1 MCRLIMVSNW
11 NVRKLVLTVQ
21 YVMILTIVFPFKKQ
35 QNKRFLSLSCFFRI
49 MNSND
54 DIVESDEHDEEEQI
68 DDREVE
74 SEVEHNEQEEE
85 NDISDQEGSN
95 QNNNEGDDDDENH
108 SSTHQEQEE
117 NETRDAVDPTNP
129 LDEDSIEA
137 AQNLTQEDVFGE
149 ELSDL
154 SEDEDSLRRKKQ
166 NNNNLNGSQDGH
178 EGDEDELIEEHE
190 EEEQILVDTP
200 HVTCD
205 LGRDIHLVKLP
216 SFMKVEPKPFDT
228 QYFNEDVRD
237 EDDEE
242 SKARKKLRLENTIR
256 WRYNTNDSGETIR
269 ESNTRLVRWSDGSL
283 SLHVGKEIFDVSKA
297 NIQSDHNHLFVR
309 HQKSMQAQAVFRT
322 KLSFR
327 QHSNDSLAHLK
338 LKFASKANPA
348 PKVRVLSN
356 IKEHIKISDEMR
368 KKEEQRVKAEERRQ
382 NQQLRQR
389 ERAAY
394 RDRKMSASYLE
405 DRDEDDEQN
414 EQESL
419 NTIKKNVKKKKLQ
432 GGYQAEDTSEDE
444 NDNGHDEKFNHQRSS
459 TSLKHRKIDS
469 SDEENSNNEQQTK
482 QKRIKSVGD
491 DDEEDERESD

>member
-1 MCRLIMVSNW
+1 
-11 NVRKLVLTVQ
+11 
-21 YVMILTIVFPFKKQ
+21 
-35 QNKRFLSLSCFFRI
+35 

-54 DIVESDEHDEEEQI
+54 DIVESDEHDDEEQI

-95 QNNNEGDDDDENH
+95 QNNNEGDDDDDDNN
-108 SSTHQEQEE
+108 SSTHQDQEE
-117 NETRDAVDPTNP
+117 NETRGAVDPTNP

-154 SEDEDSLRRKKQ
+154 SEDEDGLRRKKQ

-178 EGDEDELIEEHE
+178 EDDEDELIEEHE

-338 LKFASKANPA
+338 LKFAK
-348 PKVRVLSN
+348 
-356 IKEHIKISDEMR
+356 
-368 KKEEQRVKAEERRQ
+368 EQRVKAEERRQ

-405 DRDEDDEQN
+405 DRDEDDEEN

-444 NDNGHDEKFNHQRSS
+444 NDNDHDEKVNHQRSS

-482 QKRIKSVGD
+482 RKRIKSVGD
-491 DDEEDERESD
+491 DDEEDEHESD

>member
-1 MCRLIMVSNW
+1 
-11 NVRKLVLTVQ
+11 T
-21 YVMILTIVFPFKKQ
+21 
-35 QNKRFLSLSCFFRI
+35 
-49 MNSND
+49 
-54 DIVESDEHDEEEQI
+54 
-68 DDREVE
+68 
-74 SEVEHNEQEEE
+74 
-85 NDISDQEGSN
+85 
-95 QNNNEGDDDDENH
+95 
-108 SSTHQEQEE
+108 
-117 NETRDAVDPTNP
+117 VDPTNP
-129 LDEDSIEA
+129 LDEDSAEA
-137 AQNLTQEDVFGE
+137 APNLTQEDVFGE

-154 SEDEDSLRRKKQ
+154 SEDEDGIRRKAQ
-166 NNNNLNGSQDGH
+166 DHNDLNNNHEGH
-178 EGDEDELIEEHE
+178 DGDEDELIEEHE
-190 EEEQILVDTP
+190 EEEEEEQIMVDTP
-200 HVTCD
+200 QVTCD

-228 QYFNEDVRD
+228 QYFNEEIRD

-242 SKARKKLRLENTIR
+242 SKARKKLGLENTIR
-256 WRYNTNDSGETIR
+256 WRYNTNDNGETIR

-356 IKEHIKISDEMR
+356 IKAPIINSIDMR
-368 KKEEQRVKAEERRQ
+368 KKEEQRMKAEERRR

-389 ERAAY
+389 ERAI
-394 RDRKMSASYLE
+394 RDRKISASYLE
-405 DRDEDDEQN
+405 DHDEDEDDN

-432 GGYQAEDTSEDE
+432 GGYHAEGTSEEEE
-444 NDNGHDEKFNHQRSS
+444 NIDDDDDDPSEKLNRSRSS
-459 TSLKHRKIDS
+459 TSTKHRKVAS
-469 SDEENSNNEQQTK
+469 SDEDESSNEQQTK
-482 QKRIKSVGD
+482 RKRVQSVGD
-491 DDEEDERESD
+491 DDDDDDDEEPQSD